1 MSIKNGMQKCD
12 IKVTLGPIRM
22 SEARPR
28 EIFFLEDGGFPEW
41 MDVLENQDSATY
53 DPIIARLE
61 RVEEGNF
68 GDCGSVGGGVSE
80 LRFIKT
86 GPGYRIYFG
95 EHNDIFVV
103 LKAGTK
109 KTQQA
114 DIAIFRKL
122 WSKYNA

>member
-1 MSIKNGMQKCD
+1 
-12 IKVTLGPIRM
+12 M

-28 EIFFLEDGGFPEW
+28 EILFLDGGGFSEW
-41 MDVLENQDSATY
+41 MDALEDQDIAIY
-53 DPIIARLE
+53 DAIVARLE
-61 RVEEGNF
+61 RVEEGNL

-95 EHNDIFVV
+95 EHDDIFVV
-103 LKAGTK
+103 LKAGIK

-114 DIAIFRKL
+114 DIAIAQKL
-122 WSKYNA
+122 WSNYNA